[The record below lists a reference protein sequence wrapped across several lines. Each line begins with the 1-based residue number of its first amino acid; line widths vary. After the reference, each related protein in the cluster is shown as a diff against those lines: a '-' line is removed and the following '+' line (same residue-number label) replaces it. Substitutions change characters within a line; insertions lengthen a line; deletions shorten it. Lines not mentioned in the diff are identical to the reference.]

1 MGWLFLLYRR
11 QNLVLSS
18 FTSKTFL
25 IYSSNLVM
33 DSICCLCLGCPSEQA
48 SSFISVFIKD
58 DLVCIILCNSH
69 LPLASSYMT
78 DLPLLWPFF
87 LCILQADLY
96 IYMWMFGVG
105 NWNWPEEKKNR
116 WCHLSVFSITG
127 VCMGGSCLVN
137 SSVYLQIGLAD
148 SEADTEG
155 THLVISIQLSHSSLG
170 FLSPLLPIVYQFQS
184 QFGNLHVY

>member
-1 MGWLFLLYRR
+1 MGWLFSLYQR

-33 DSICCLCLGCPSEQA
+33 DSIWCLCLGCPSEQA

-58 DLVCIILCNSH
+58 NLACIILCNSH
-69 LPLASSYMT
+69 LLLAFSCMT
-78 DLPLLWPFF
+78 GLPLLWPFF
-87 LCILQADLY
+87 LCMLQANIY
-96 IYMWMFGVG
+96 IYMWVFAVG
-105 NWNWPEEKKNR
+105 NRNWPEKKNR
-116 WCHLSVFSITG
+116 WGHLGVFSITD

-137 SSVYLQIGLAD
+137 SSVYLQIGLAV

-155 THLVISIQLSHSSLG
+155 THLVISLQLSHSSLG
-170 FLSPLLPIVYQFQS
+170 LLSPLLPVVW
-184 QFGNLHVY
+184 LVVR